1 MARSFRR
8 RKRCGASALLAAACL
23 LLING
28 AAALG
33 QIRQLPLI
41 ATARQA
47 HSLAPS
53 ETAKAYPA
61 HLRGVVIYY
70 DPYQEGSRSAAGQRA
85 LFMADKTGS
94 LFLRTG
100 NVPLPPIHTGSII
113 DVRGVTDP
121 GGFAPIITD
130 CTVRLLPGTRPV
142 PKPRIESL
150 PRLVTGAED
159 GQWVAIEG
167 IVHAVDLEGKH
178 AIFTIATSDGVF
190 SATTIREDG
199 ADYRDLVDAKILVQG
214 VACPLYDN
222 KRRMLG
228 VRLLFP
234 GLKWLKVE
242 ERGSANPF
250 ALPIEPLGRMFQFSP
265 GGTSLHR
272 IHARGTVTLSWPG
285 QTVCITDASEGLCL
299 QTSDRI
305 ALHVGQL
312 VDVAGFPA
320 LEDYQPTLI
329 DATLRP
335 MGNGDVL
342 IPTPSRAESA
352 FTGDYDG
359 ELVRMRGKLI
369 GRNWSQGS
377 STLLIDSGT
386 TVFPA
391 VLPPGSIRSE
401 EELASEWTD
410 GSTVAVTG
418 VLAGKVN
425 QHDLQRRE
433 GISTLESFQILLQSP
448 QNVAIVAAPSW
459 WNGQHA
465 LTVLGSVVVITLGIL
480 VWAQVLRHQVHRQ
493 TAVIRSN
500 EQKFRHMA
508 RHDALTGLYIRTVL
522 LERLDAEIEKAS
534 LNTPSLALFMID
546 VDGFK
551 QINDTIGH
559 AAGDEVLTAL
569 SRRLQGSVRETD
581 TVARMGGDEFA
592 ALFLEVR
599 EVEEIEAIAA
609 QLLTAIS
616 APFAILGNEL
626 SVSVSIGI
634 TAFPEGGKD
643 STSLLRSADVAL
655 YRAKARG
662 RNRYHVYRSDPS
674 QALPIKSVT
683 LMA

>member
-1 MARSFRR
+1 M
-8 RKRCGASALLAAACL
+8 
-23 LLING
+23 
-28 AAALG
+28 
-33 QIRQLPLI
+33 
-41 ATARQA
+41 
-47 HSLAPS
+47 
-53 ETAKAYPA
+53 
-61 HLRGVVIYY
+61 
-70 DPYQEGSRSAAGQRA
+70 
-85 LFMADKTGS
+85 
-94 LFLRTG
+94 
-100 NVPLPPIHTGSII
+100 
-113 DVRGVTDP
+113 
-121 GGFAPIITD
+121 
-130 CTVRLLPGTRPV
+130 
-142 PKPRIESL
+142 
-150 PRLVTGAED
+150 
-159 GQWVAIEG
+159 
-167 IVHAVDLEGKH
+167 
-178 AIFTIATSDGVF
+178 
-190 SATTIREDG
+190 
-199 ADYRDLVDAKILVQG
+199 
-214 VACPLYDN
+214 
-222 KRRMLG
+222 
-228 VRLLFP
+228 
-234 GLKWLKVE
+234 
-242 ERGSANPF
+242 
-250 ALPIEPLGRMFQFSP
+250 
-265 GGTSLHR
+265 
-272 IHARGTVTLSWPG
+272 
-285 QTVCITDASEGLCL
+285 
-299 QTSDRI
+299 
-305 ALHVGQL
+305 
-312 VDVAGFPA
+312 
-320 LEDYQPTLI
+320 
-329 DATLRP
+329 
-335 MGNGDVL
+335 
-342 IPTPSRAESA
+342 
-352 FTGDYDG
+352 
-359 ELVRMRGKLI
+359 
-369 GRNWSQGS
+369 
-377 STLLIDSGT
+377 
-386 TVFPA
+386 
-391 VLPPGSIRSE
+391 
-401 EELASEWTD
+401 
-410 GSTVAVTG
+410 
-418 VLAGKVN
+418 
-425 QHDLQRRE
+425 
-433 GISTLESFQILLQSP
+433 
-448 QNVAIVAAPSW
+448 AIVAAPSW

-655 YRAKARG
+655 YRAKARD